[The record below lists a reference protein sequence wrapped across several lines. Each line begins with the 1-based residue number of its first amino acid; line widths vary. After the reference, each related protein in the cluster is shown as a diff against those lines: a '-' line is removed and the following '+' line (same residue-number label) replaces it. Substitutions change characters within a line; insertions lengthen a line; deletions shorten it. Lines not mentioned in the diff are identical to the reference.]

1 MELAI
6 INADGSSDSSVQL
19 SESLTSAEFNE
30 GLVHQLVVAYLA
42 NARGDTVGH
51 KSRATVIG
59 TGRKPWAQKGQGRAR
74 AGTVKSPLWRG
85 GGKTFVSDERH
96 HQQKVNRKMHRAGMR
111 GIFSELIRQDRLK
124 VVDVL
129 KPTTH
134 KTAQL
139 ISQLGAWGVGTDNV
153 LLVDL
158 EFDADLSLAVRNIPK
173 VDNCTIS
180 ELSAV
185 DLVGF
190 DRIIVSAPALKG
202 LEVMYQ

>member
-1 MELAI
+1 M
-6 INADGSSDSSVQL
+6 
-19 SESLTSAEFNE
+19 
-30 GLVHQLVVAYLA
+30 
-42 NARGDTVGH
+42 
-51 KSRATVIG
+51 
-59 TGRKPWAQKGQGRAR
+59 
-74 AGTVKSPLWRG
+74 
-85 GGKTFVSDERH
+85 
-96 HQQKVNRKMHRAGMR
+96 
-111 GIFSELIRQDRLK
+111 
-124 VVDVL
+124 L

-139 ISQLGAWGVGTDNV
+139 VSQLGAWGVGTDNV

-190 DRIIVSAPALKG
+190 DRIIVSASALKG